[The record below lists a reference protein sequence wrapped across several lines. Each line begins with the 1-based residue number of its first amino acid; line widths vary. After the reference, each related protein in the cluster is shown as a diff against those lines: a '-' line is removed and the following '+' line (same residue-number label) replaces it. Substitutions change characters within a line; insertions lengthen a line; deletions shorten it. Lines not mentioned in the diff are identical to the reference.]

1 MGAQSSKTSDVV
13 TSDERARLGSPLDDD
28 ASLERRSVLEVARE
42 SVGPGAVSFRSEL
55 HDELRLADE
64 ITELDSVRISGRA
77 DDSWLLE
84 ELAVEGGIG
93 LSAAHLVGQSV
104 LRGFRRQLD
113 PLKEGTPNEQA
124 MRRMMWDF
132 PLALMINGQTSS
144 LDHPALKAPQPM
156 GELPG
161 VNQCSGWRAGGDMLT
176 SIERAGGMLR
186 MKLSDELVGD
196 EHLGDTDPPPL
207 APLASRRRRQ
217 LTVRLEGDELKI
229 RDRFRDSYSDPDGI
243 ERALHHWIVD
253 VRAGVLDHV
262 ITQVEVT
269 SMALPWLE
277 CPSAGGSGVRLVGRT
292 LEDAEVLVGT
302 EFKGITTCTHLNDT
316 LVMLSGVPEMLGR
329 LLS

>member
-1 MGAQSSKTSDVV
+1 VGAPSNT
-13 TSDERARLGSPLDDD
+13 TSDEATVSDRARLAAELGDDG
-28 ASLERRSVLEVARE
+28 SLERRSVLEVARG
-42 SVGPGAVSFRSEL
+42 SIGPGPVSFRGEL
-55 HDELRLADE
+55 HDELRHGDE
-64 ITELDSVRISGRA
+64 VQVLDSVLLSGRA

-93 LSAAHLVGQSV
+93 PSAAHLVGQSV

-113 PLKEGTPNEQA
+113 PLKEGTANEQA

-132 PLALMINGQTSS
+132 PLALMVNGQTSS
-144 LDHPALKAPQPM
+144 LDHPALEAPQPM
-156 GELPG
+156 GQLPG

-176 SIERAGGMLR
+176 SIEKAGGVLR

-196 EHLGDTDPPPL
+196 EHLGDTNPPPL
-207 APLASRRRRQ
+207 APMASRRRRQ
-217 LTVRLEGDELKI
+217 VQVRLERDELVI

-253 VRAGVLDHV
+253 VRAGVDDHV
-262 ITQVEVT
+262 ITRVEVT

-277 CPSAGGSGVRLVGRT
+277 CPSAGGSGARLVGER
-292 LEDAEVLVGT
+292 LDDAEVLVGT
-302 EFKGITTCTHLNDT
+302 EFKGITICTHLNDT
-316 LVMLSGVPEMLGR
+316 LVMLSGVPELLSR